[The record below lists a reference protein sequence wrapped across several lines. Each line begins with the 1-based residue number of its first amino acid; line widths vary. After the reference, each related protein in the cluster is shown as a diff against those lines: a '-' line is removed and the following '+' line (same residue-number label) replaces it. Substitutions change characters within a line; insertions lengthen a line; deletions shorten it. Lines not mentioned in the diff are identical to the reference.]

1 MKKTM
6 KKKTIAGSLVLL
18 GAVLSSGSALAETT
32 LRFGH
37 VLEVSHPLA
46 LQYKQVADEVAEA
59 TNGEVNIELF
69 PAGTLGSQ
77 SELVEG
83 LNLGTVD
90 ITSPG
95 SAFLG
100 SIVPDIS
107 VTSAPYVFRDLDHFA
122 RFTQSDVMENLA
134 DQYHQETGNHILSVW
149 YYGTRHLTAN
159 KPVHTPEDAKGLKIR
174 IPDASVYALFPRS
187 IGANPTPIAFSE
199 VYLGL
204 QQGVVDGQENPL
216 SIIQSHR
223 FYEVQDNVILSG
235 HLIDNMMPVISGFA
249 WDKLNEEQQQ
259 AISAAFLKAAEES
272 IGIIQ
277 EEEETLKAEFV
288 ERGINVIEPDIDVFA
303 EASRNYLTSNE
314 MRWNQELFQSIQ
326 DIQ

>member
-1 MKKTM
+1 MKKAM
-6 KKKTIAGSLVLL
+6 KKKTFVRSLALISL
-18 GAVLSSGSALAETT
+18 ALSSSTVLAETT

-37 VLEVSHPLA
+37 VLEVSHPLS

-59 TNGEVNIELF
+59 TNGEVKIELF

-83 LNLGTVD
+83 LSLGTVD

-100 SIVPDIS
+100 SIVPDLS
-107 VTSAPYVFRDLDHFA
+107 VTSAPYVFRDMDHFA
-122 RFTQSDVMENLA
+122 SFTQSDVMENLA
-134 DQYHQETGNHILSVW
+134 NQYHEETGNHILSVW

-159 KPVHTPEDAKGLKIR
+159 KPVHTPEDARGMKIR

-216 SIIQSHR
+216 SVIQSHR
-223 FYEVQDNVILSG
+223 FYEVQDNIVLTG

-249 WDKLNEEQQQ
+249 WDKLSEEQQQ
-259 AISAAFLKAAEES
+259 AVSDAFLKAAEES

-277 EEEETLKAEFV
+277 EEEDTLKTAFI
-288 ERGINVIEPDIDVFA
+288 ERGINVIEPDTDAFA
-303 EASRNYLTSNE
+303 EAARTYLTSND
-314 MRWNQELFQSIQ
+314 MRWDQELFQSIQ